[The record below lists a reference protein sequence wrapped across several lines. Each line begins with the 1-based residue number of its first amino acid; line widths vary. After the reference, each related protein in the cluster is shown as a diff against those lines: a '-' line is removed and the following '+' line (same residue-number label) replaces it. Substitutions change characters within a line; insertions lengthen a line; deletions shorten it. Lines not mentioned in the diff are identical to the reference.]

1 MRLPWTSDRSN
12 TLTVY
17 SLCSLGSHPSH
28 AAVSFGA
35 GWKHDWNAHTDSV
48 TRLAKNAEEM
58 ISVSHS
64 EILFRFETMLAKNAE
79 ETMSVSYS
87 EILFRFETMLAKNA
101 EETMSV
107 SHSEILFRFKTM
119 LAKNAEETMSVSYS
133 EILFRFE
140 TMSCASCEHGPDC
153 SGKHFFHRVLPS
165 RFLIV
170 MKNVHRCLAVVV
182 FSFVLVHFVWIH
194 SVYNNYSVNVEMC
207 LLLTLLRL
215 LLDVL
220 CPEMWSRFWIVI

>member
-48 TRLAKNAEEM
+48 TGLAKNAEEM

-64 EILFRFETMLAKNAE
+64 EILFRFE
-79 ETMSVSYS
+79 
-87 EILFRFETMLAKNA
+87 
-101 EETMSV
+101 
-107 SHSEILFRFKTM
+107 TM

-170 MKNVHRCLAVVV
+170 MKNVHRCLAVVA

-194 SVYNNYSVNVEMC
+194 SVYNNYSVNVELC